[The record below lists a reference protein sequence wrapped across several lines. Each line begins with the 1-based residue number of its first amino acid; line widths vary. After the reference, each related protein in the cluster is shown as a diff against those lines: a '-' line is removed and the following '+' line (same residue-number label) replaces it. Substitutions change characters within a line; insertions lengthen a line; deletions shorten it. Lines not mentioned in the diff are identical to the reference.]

1 MKYITINLKDETNGI
16 IVNKKS
22 ICLDLDKII
31 YILYERDCRV
41 RKTDLFEDD
50 YQRIQIMLMGNE
62 SITIMGKDAE
72 LKTITE
78 VLGLKVE
85 SEVNLSEGVLK

>member
-1 MKYITINLKDETNGI
+1 
-16 IVNKKS
+16 
-22 ICLDLDKII
+22 
-31 YILYERDCRV
+31 
-41 RKTDLFEDD
+41 
-50 YQRIQIMLMGNE
+50 MLMGNE